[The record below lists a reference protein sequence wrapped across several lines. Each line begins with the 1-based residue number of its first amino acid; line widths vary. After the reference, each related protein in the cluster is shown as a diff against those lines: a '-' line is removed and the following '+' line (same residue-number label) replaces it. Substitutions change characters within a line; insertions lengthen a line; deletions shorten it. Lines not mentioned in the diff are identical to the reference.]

1 MLSGVIASIFCGPLI
16 LIMDLGPKFLY
27 EILCAVSMLL
37 FGSVCDGFTILGCI
51 LGWAVSWGSEQGY
64 YHVIMLPLISLG
76 MEGGN
81 FSVLG
86 TYDSFCLC
94 VPCAGVCFA
103 IYISSAYHLSRQLG
117 GSALTPIDTSENI
130 SKCSSAQNFIVRS
143 NNGRDAHIN
152 ASITEDDKDDVVQ
165 SAVGTEGPTVSCSVM
180 SNSSQTIPP
189 GTDKESC
196 STAIGGYDHHLRQG
210 MKGTT
215 SNLLMGD
222 YVEACYP
229 YTLHNRWVLL
239 SVRVSSAIAGGLIL
253 GYLGFQVDRT
263 RLMLPPSCLAGHTG
277 AAADYH
283 FRSSAYLPLPLTIML
298 AIMTA
303 RNEYIL
309 SDTCPNLAVDD
320 LVAGENAVLPGGIA
334 SKLSRLAV
342 ISALSGPTV
351 IVIAVMTSFFLP
363 FLITLIIYSSKNKLS
378 KRS

>member
-16 LIMDLGPKFLY
+16 LIMDLGPRFLY
-27 EILCAVSMLL
+27 EIVCAISMML

-64 YHVIMLPLISLG
+64 YHVIMLPLIALG

-103 IYISSAYHLSRQLG
+103 IYVSSAYHLSRQHG
-117 GSALTPIDTSENI
+117 GSALHPIDKIKYSGV
-130 SKCSSAQNFIVRS
+130 QNDTDNRD
-143 NNGRDAHIN
+143 NGRDAHIN
-152 ASITEDDKDDVVQ
+152 ASITEVKKDEFVQ
-165 SAVGTEGPTVSCSVM
+165 SAGAEGPGESSSLM
-180 SNSSQTIPP
+180 SSSSQTDSP
-189 GTDKESC
+189 GTEKESC
-196 STAIGGYDHHLRQG
+196 PTAIGGYDHHLRQG

-239 SVRVSSAIAGGLIL
+239 SVRVSSAIAGGMIL
-253 GYLGFQVDRT
+253 GYLGFKVDRT
-263 RLMLPPSCLAGHTG
+263 RLMLPQSCLAGHTG
-277 AAADYH
+277 TTADCQ

-303 RNEYIL
+303 ENEYIP
-309 SDTCPNLAVDD
+309 SDTCPD
-320 LVAGENAVLPGGIA
+320 LVVDNLIASESAVLPGGIA
-334 SKLSRLAV
+334 SKLILLTGIKS
-342 ISALSGPTV
+342 LSGPTV

-363 FLITLIIYSSKNKLS
+363 FFMTLIIYRSKNKLS

>member
-1 MLSGVIASIFCGPLI
+1 MLSGVTASIFCGPLI
-16 LIMDLGPKFLY
+16 LIMDLGPRFLY
-27 EILCAVSMLL
+27 EIVCAVSMLL
-37 FGSVCDGFTILGCI
+37 FGSVCDGFTTLGCI

-64 YHVIMLPLISLG
+64 YHVIMLPLIALG
-76 MEGGN
+76 MEGGM

-103 IYISSAYHLSRQLG
+103 IYISSAYHLSRQHST
-117 GSALTPIDTSENI
+117 SALNPVDTSENI
-130 SKCSSAQNFIVRS
+130 SKCSGVQNDIKSS

-152 ASITEDDKDDVVQ
+152 ASIADVQKDEVVQ
-165 SAVGTEGPTVSCSVM
+165 SAVGTEGPSESCSLM
-180 SNSSQTIPP
+180 SNSSQTVSP

-196 STAIGGYDHHLRQG
+196 LTAIGGYDHHLRQG
-210 MKGTT
+210 MKGTI

-253 GYLGFQVDRT
+253 GYLGFQVDRF

-277 AAADYH
+277 ATADYQ

-298 AIMTA
+298 AIMMA
-303 RNEYIL
+303 RKEYIP
-309 SDTCPNLAVDD
+309 SDTCPNLAVDEFI
-320 LVAGENAVLPGGIA
+320 ASESAVLPGGIT
-334 SKLSRLAV
+334 SKLFLLTR
-342 ISALSGPTV
+342 IRALSGPMV
-351 IVIAVMTSFFLP
+351 IVIIVMVSFFLP
-363 FLITLIIYSSKNKLS
+363 FLMTLIIYSSKIKLR
-378 KRS
+378 KRN